1 MRRALGARQWA
12 NSRDVPERCP
22 CATGRSRLKRDQFQR
37 TCGFWRGEVAGG
49 PVAADAQRHC
59 QDHAE
64 EKKNEESGTDGW
76 AGHCPARYN
85 IPVVVSTTVAVYVP
99 AF

>member
-1 MRRALGARQWA
+1 MRHALGARQWA
-12 NSRDVPERCP
+12 NSLGVLGGSLCANGGSRPERD
-22 CATGRSRLKRDQFQR
+22 RFDR
-37 TCGFWRGEVAGG
+37 TSGLWRGEVAGG
-49 PVAADAQRHC
+49 PVAGDAQRHC

>member
-1 MRRALGARQWA
+1 MWQALRTRQWA
-12 NSRDVPERCP
+12 NSLDVPGRWQ
-22 CATGRSRLKRDQFQR
+22 CATGRSRTKRDRFQR
-37 TCGFWRGEVAGG
+37 ASGLWRGKVAGG

-64 EKKNEESGTDGW
+64 EEKNEESGTDRW
-76 AGHCPARYN
+76 AGHSPARYN